1 MNRTCIVEF
10 GKISPTNKPADF
22 VHCPQQI
29 QLTHPWLHPCRHR
42 CLHYSPAAQKKNI
55 TERPSK
61 TSKHQE
67 MSRIH
72 ININENQW
80 PTTKNRNCST
90 LLSIAHMPRF
100 WFESHPA
107 VSSQGLLAWFTSL
120 LLPKKR
126 YMMMS
131 TFIATRSISTPERS
145 LQNKQLRCSLR
156 MQLTQWKLAD
166 VWRLGHCS
174 GSGGTWQQLTT
185 WALAWHSNERRETH
199 E

>member
-1 MNRTCIVEF
+1 MSNRKRVWSGGRVFFSDGNDSDRFCCCSWWWLLGSSLDGIV
-10 GKISPTNKPADF
+10 
-22 VHCPQQI
+22 
-29 QLTHPWLHPCRHR
+29 
-42 CLHYSPAAQKKNI
+42 
-55 TERPSK
+55 
-61 TSKHQE
+61 KHIEAMRFLSQ
-67 MSRIH
+67 SRIQYNDEVRNARFT
-72 ININENQW
+72 IKKTNLQW